1 MGNSKAAWALI
12 TALLALAVLVGAAA
26 AARLMSEVGLIEAV
40 PAVPLALV
48 LALVSV
54 LLARRVRFDQQRA
67 LARMPGAGLAAVAR
81 GLGTLALI
89 VAVTAALSLAVFAV
103 LSLALN
109 RGCQSCRYN
118 PGLRVRDRQQ
128 PARSPA
134 SPGV

>member
-1 MGNSKAAWALI
+1 MGTSKAAWALI

-26 AARLMSEVGLIEAV
+26 AARLMSQVGLIEAV

-89 VAVTAALSLAVFAV
+89 VALTAALALAVFAV

-109 RGCQSCRYN
+109 
-118 PGLRVRDRQQ
+118 
-128 PARSPA
+128 
-134 SPGV
+134 

>member
-1 MGNSKAAWALI
+1 MGNTKAAWALI
-12 TALLALAVLVGAAA
+12 TALLALGVLVGAAA
-26 AARLMSEVGLIEAV
+26 AARLMSQVGLIEAI

-54 LLARRVRFDQQRA
+54 SLARRVRFDQQRA

-89 VAVTAALSLAVFAV
+89 VALTAALALAVFAV

-109 RGCQSCRYN
+109 
-118 PGLRVRDRQQ
+118 
-128 PARSPA
+128 
-134 SPGV
+134 

>member
-40 PAVPLALV
+40 PAVPLALT

-89 VAVTAALSLAVFAV
+89 VALTAALALAVFAV
-103 LSLALN
+103 LSLAL
-109 RGCQSCRYN
+109 
-118 PGLRVRDRQQ
+118 D
-128 PARSPA
+128 
-134 SPGV
+134 

>member
-1 MGNSKAAWALI
+1 MGNTKAAWARI
-12 TALLALAVLVGAAA
+12 TALLALGVLVGAAA
-26 AARLMSEVGLIEAV
+26 AARLMSQVGLIEAI

-54 LLARRVRFDQQRA
+54 SLARRVRFDQQRA

-89 VAVTAALSLAVFAV
+89 VALTAALALAVFAV

-109 RGCQSCRYN
+109 
-118 PGLRVRDRQQ
+118 
-128 PARSPA
+128 
-134 SPGV
+134 

>member
-1 MGNSKAAWALI
+1 MGNPKAAWALI

-26 AARLMSEVGLIEAV
+26 AARLMTQVGLIEAF

-67 LARMPGAGLAAVAR
+67 LARMPGAGLAAAAR

-89 VAVTAALSLAVFAV
+89 VALTAALALAVFAV
-103 LSLALN
+103 LSLAL
-109 RGCQSCRYN
+109 
-118 PGLRVRDRQQ
+118 D
-128 PARSPA
+128 
-134 SPGV
+134 

>member
-1 MGNSKAAWALI
+1 MGNPKAAWALI
-12 TALLALAVLVGAAA
+12 TALFALAVLVGAAA
-26 AARLMSEVGLIEAV
+26 AARLMSQVGLIEAV
-40 PAVPLALV
+40 PAVPVALV

-89 VAVTAALSLAVFAV
+89 VALTAALSLAVFAV

-109 RGCQSCRYN
+109 
-118 PGLRVRDRQQ
+118 
-128 PARSPA
+128 
-134 SPGV
+134 

>member
-67 LARMPGAGLAAVAR
+67 LARVLGAGLAAVAR

-89 VAVTAALSLAVFAV
+89 VALTAALALAVFAV

-109 RGCQSCRYN
+109 
-118 PGLRVRDRQQ
+118 
-128 PARSPA
+128 
-134 SPGV
+134 

>member
-1 MGNSKAAWALI
+1 
-12 TALLALAVLVGAAA
+12 LAVLVGAAA

-89 VAVTAALSLAVFAV
+89 VALTAALALAVFAV

-109 RGCQSCRYN
+109 
-118 PGLRVRDRQQ
+118 
-128 PARSPA
+128 
-134 SPGV
+134 

>member
-26 AARLMSEVGLIEAV
+26 AARLMSQVGLIEAV

-109 RGCQSCRYN
+109 
-118 PGLRVRDRQQ
+118 
-128 PARSPA
+128 
-134 SPGV
+134 

>member
-26 AARLMSEVGLIEAV
+26 AARLMNEVGLIEAV

-89 VAVTAALSLAVFAV
+89 VALTAALALAVFAV

-109 RGCQSCRYN
+109 
-118 PGLRVRDRQQ
+118 
-128 PARSPA
+128 
-134 SPGV
+134 

>member
-1 MGNSKAAWALI
+1 MGNAKAAWALI
-12 TALLALAVLVGAAA
+12 TALLALAVLVGTAA
-26 AARLMSEVGLIEAV
+26 AARLMSQVGLIEAI

-54 LLARRVRFDQQRA
+54 SLARRVRFDQQRA

-109 RGCQSCRYN
+109 
-118 PGLRVRDRQQ
+118 
-128 PARSPA
+128 
-134 SPGV
+134 

>member
-1 MGNSKAAWALI
+1 MRNPKAAWALI

-26 AARLMSEVGLIEAV
+26 AARLMSQVGLIEAV

-48 LALVSV
+48 LALLSV

-109 RGCQSCRYN
+109 
-118 PGLRVRDRQQ
+118 
-128 PARSPA
+128 
-134 SPGV
+134 

>member
-1 MGNSKAAWALI
+1 
-12 TALLALAVLVGAAA
+12 VLVGAAA
-26 AARLMSEVGLIEAV
+26 AARLMSQVGLIEAI

-54 LLARRVRFDQQRA
+54 SLARRVRFDQQRA

-89 VAVTAALSLAVFAV
+89 VALTAALALAVFAV

-109 RGCQSCRYN
+109 
-118 PGLRVRDRQQ
+118 
-128 PARSPA
+128 
-134 SPGV
+134 

>member
-40 PAVPLALV
+40 PAVPLALI

-89 VAVTAALSLAVFAV
+89 VALTAALALAVFAV

-109 RGCQSCRYN
+109 
-118 PGLRVRDRQQ
+118 
-128 PARSPA
+128 
-134 SPGV
+134 

>member
-67 LARMPGAGLAAVAR
+67 LARVPGAGLAAVAR

-89 VAVTAALSLAVFAV
+89 VALTAALALAVFAV

-109 RGCQSCRYN
+109 
-118 PGLRVRDRQQ
+118 
-128 PARSPA
+128 
-134 SPGV
+134 

>member
-1 MGNSKAAWALI
+1 MGNPKAAWALI
-12 TALLALAVLVGAAA
+12 TALLALAVLAGAAA
-26 AARLMSEVGLIEAV
+26 AARLMSQVGLIEAV

-67 LARMPGAGLAAVAR
+67 LARTPGAGLAAVAR

-109 RGCQSCRYN
+109 
-118 PGLRVRDRQQ
+118 
-128 PARSPA
+128 
-134 SPGV
+134 

>member
-1 MGNSKAAWALI
+1 MGNPKAAWALV
-12 TALLALAVLVGAAA
+12 TALLALGVLVGAAA

-48 LALVSV
+48 FALVSV

-67 LARMPGAGLAAVAR
+67 LRRMPGAGLAAVAR

-109 RGCQSCRYN
+109 
-118 PGLRVRDRQQ
+118 
-128 PARSPA
+128 
-134 SPGV
+134 

>member
-67 LARMPGAGLAAVAR
+67 LARMRGAGLAAVAR

-89 VAVTAALSLAVFAV
+89 VALTAALALAVFAV

-109 RGCQSCRYN
+109 
-118 PGLRVRDRQQ
+118 
-128 PARSPA
+128 
-134 SPGV
+134 